1 MCHREAGGSSS
12 RIKARLIGRANQMA
26 ISKPRVM
33 LSVAVGK
40 SLMVQA
46 YINFSYTGR
55 SIAIP
60 HP

>member
-1 MCHREAGGSSS
+1 
-12 RIKARLIGRANQMA
+12 MA

-33 LSVAVGK
+33 LSVAAGK

-60 HP
+60 HS